1 MMYDMLLI
9 TSLQNGTILWHAYV
23 NLFGK
28 YPDNRPY
35 RILWKYDTHTRMK
48 KLPIFMHHTVL
59 SGFSFQFFF
68 SHFFYWLFPIDFHSE
83 MFSWTFYWKGKAY
96 RSNRMVHLIY
106 CWMCTFEVCVSLC
119 IEIYLTNLRVLFNP
133 SGKNSFWRV
142 DWIYV
147 VHVLD
152 DYEKECYEC
161 WSDFMSVMIDYFVC
175 INIVSGFTE
184 KNLLA
189 LKEWKM
195 GKL

>member
-1 MMYDMLLI
+1 
-9 TSLQNGTILWHAYV
+9 
-23 NLFGK
+23 
-28 YPDNRPY
+28 
-35 RILWKYDTHTRMK
+35 
-48 KLPIFMHHTVL
+48 MHHTVL

-68 SHFFYWLFPIDFHSE
+68 SLFLLT
-83 MFSWTFYWKGKAY
+83 FSHWFPFGNVFMNFLYSKGKAY

-133 SGKNSFWRV
+133 SGKNSFSGV
-142 DWIYV
+142 DWMYV

-175 INIVSGFTE
+175 KQCFGFYRE
-184 KNLLA
+184 IFLLA